1 MEQVT
6 VILMLDNVFFFCR
19 TTFVNLEM
27 NGKEL
32 RRLALHMF
40 SEKEVEEEESP
51 GTL

>member
-1 MEQVT
+1 MY
-6 VILMLDNVFFFCR
+6 FFYR

-51 GTL
+51 GIISM